1 MITCPFCDGVCTV
14 IMFTFCD
21 DICLCCGQDLRT
33 QWQEFNSS
41 LHGVEDVIRFAEDT
55 MATVTLPADTQAE
68 LVEQL
73 DVLRVSCDIVLLL
86 LFLFML
92 GEGEICYAFLILIR
106 QILSK
111 IFWWVMIYTKF

>member
-1 MITCPFCDGVCTV
+1 MRWCLYCDH
-14 IMFTFCD
+14 IY
-21 DICLCCGQDLRT
+21 ILWWHLCLCRGQDLRT

-73 DVLRVSCDIVLLL
+73 DVLRVSCDIVFLLL
-86 LFLFML
+86 LFML
-92 GEGEICYAFLILIR
+92 GGRA
-106 QILSK
+106 
-111 IFWWVMIYTKF
+111 KFVTHF